1 MLSWHQAWSKVCQLV
16 KSYSNGQRKCN
27 NEPPLQGAHNRLGF
41 AEATN
46 SGFSCRDGLNAV
58 RYRDGPSRPPGFQAG
73 LRSLSV
79 PEAGP
84 PEPIP
89 TSRLGMLL
97 RWLTPEPNR
106 PPF

>member
-1 MLSWHQAWSKVCQLV
+1 MLSWHQAWSKVCRLV
-16 KSYSNGQRKCN
+16 KKYSIGRSRVE

-41 AEATN
+41 AEATK

-58 RYRDGPSRPPGFQAG
+58 LYRYGPSRPPGYQAG

-84 PEPIP
+84 PEPAQ

-97 RWLTPEPNR
+97 P
-106 PPF
+106 